1 MALPGPGARVTQRF
15 MVDDGDTAAALGS
28 GDLPVLGTPRLLA
41 WCEAATCAAV
51 APGMPDST
59 TTVGTRVTI
68 EHLRPTRVG
77 DALEVTAVLAHA
89 DGRLLRFEV
98 VARDAA
104 GTVVAHG
111 EVTRVA
117 VQRDRFLG
125 RLG

>member
-15 MVDDGDTAAALGS
+15 VVGDADTAAALGS
-28 GDLPVLGTPRLLA
+28 GDMPVLATPRLLA

-51 APGMPDST
+51 APGMPEAT
-59 TTVGTRVTI
+59 TTVGTRVLI
-68 EHLRPTRVG
+68 EHLRPSSVG
-77 DALEVTAVLAHA
+77 DTLDVTAVLAHA

>member
-1 MALPGPGARVTQRF
+1 MALPGPGSHATQRF
-15 MVDDGDTAAALGS
+15 VVGDDDTATTLGS
-28 GDLPVLGTPRLLA
+28 GDLPVLATPRLLA

-51 APGMPDST
+51 ARDLPVGT

-68 EHLRPTRVG
+68 EHLRPSAVG
-77 DALEVTAVLAHA
+77 AALDVTAVLAHA

-98 VARDAA
+98 VARDDS

-117 VQRDRFLG
+117 VQRERFLA
-125 RLG
+125 RLA